1 MRIAMRYFICARE
14 LFSIWLFHRKLA
26 FVLVKFSLCLD
37 ENAQENF
44 LLIFVCEEAER
55 DVNLI
60 EPAGS
65 ASNKIFGVGLLYE
78 TDGDASRLA

>member
-1 MRIAMRYFICARE
+1 MTLLR
-14 LFSIWLFHRKLA
+14 FSIWLFHRKVA

-44 LLIFVCEEAER
+44 LLIFVSEEAER
-55 DVNLI
+55 GENLV

-65 ASNKIFGVGLLYE
+65 ASNNKIFG
-78 TDGDASRLA
+78 S